1 MEESTKLILL
11 GASITVV
18 CLVVAI
24 IFQVYRTS
32 SSSATD
38 LNNQILQ
45 TAGDMAQSDITKYD
59 GLEVT
64 GNDVLNAVRRYQDE
78 VMVVVILNNGI
89 RRTFTGGDVV
99 NTLGSANYISPIGDF
114 VGKVVRDVNGV
125 IQSLEFEEV

>member
-1 MEESTKLILL
+1 MEDSTKLILL

-78 VMVVVILNNGI
+78 VTVVVILNNGT

>member
-1 MEESTKLILL
+1 MEDSTKLILL
-11 GASITVV
+11 GASITAV

-78 VMVVVILNNGI
+78 VTVVVILNNGI

>member
-1 MEESTKLILL
+1 MEDSTKLILL

-78 VMVVVILNNGI
+78 VTVVVILNNGI

>member
-78 VMVVVILNNGI
+78 VTVVVILNNGI

>member
-1 MEESTKLILL
+1 MEDSTKLILL

-78 VMVVVILNNGI
+78 VTVVVILNNGN

>member
-1 MEESTKLILL
+1 MEDSTKLILL

-24 IFQVYRTS
+24 IFRVYRTS

-78 VMVVVILNNGI
+78 VTVVVILNNGT